1 MAPNVDYVFNRDF
14 LDINRWS
21 YLPMFATGSMN
32 LLHHF
37 WTKTLCYV
45 IPPNIP
51 RDGIRRVAD
60 VGTGTA
66 IWLFDAREHL
76 PDDAQLV
83 GFDISFDAAP
93 PREVLPS
100 NVRLQHWDAREAI
113 PDGLERSFDVIH
125 LRFLAFVLLNDEIPG
140 VISRLFQMLKPGGY
154 IQWDEA
160 DMETLRFD
168 KARTESKTEN
178 LEALYRLLE
187 ARDPRLK
194 PTWANHLPELFSEA
208 GFVDVEKDTKD
219 APQQVAFQFHDVG
232 LIIHELIAR
241 KLQDEQ
247 MASELRRLLPAAVAE
262 TKNAAYRTSLRFSVI
277 ARKP

>member
-1 MAPNVDYVFNRDF
+1 
-14 LDINRWS
+14 
-21 YLPMFATGSMN
+21 MN

-37 WTKTLCYV
+37 WTKTLGYV
-45 IPPNIP
+45 IHPKIP
-51 RDGIRRVAD
+51 HDGIHRVAD

-66 IWLFDAREHL
+66 IWLFDARDQL
-76 PDDAQLV
+76 PEDAQLV

-100 NVRLQHWDAREAI
+100 NVRLQHWDVREVI
-113 PDGLERSFDVIH
+113 PDGLEGSFDVIH

-168 KARTESKTEN
+168 KARSESKTEN
-178 LEALYRLLE
+178 LEALFKLLE
-187 ARDPRLK
+187 AQGPRLK
-194 PTWANHLPELFSEA
+194 PTWANHLTELFSET

-219 APQQVAFQFHDVG
+219 APPHIAFQFHDVG
-232 LIIHELIAR
+232 LMIHELIAR
-241 KLQDEQ
+241 KIQNER

-262 TKNAAYRTSLRFSVI
+262 TKGGAYGTSLRFSMI